1 MSRCMDQAHPA
12 LTILDRLLATS
23 SVSGNED
30 AVATIVCAFLD
41 ERHIA
46 HETDPA
52 GNVLVRLP
60 GHNLDAPLV
69 CLAAHMDEIGMTVSR
84 IEADG
89 GLRVKRSGGLYPY
102 KLGEG
107 PVEIIGDHATLL
119 GVISMGSTHTADAA
133 QRAVTWDDVRVITG
147 LTPVQLAEA
156 GIRPGTTLAPR
167 RAMRGPVL
175 FGDPADPLAAAWT
188 FDDRAGVMTLLRL
201 LEAGQQEGIRPQQPT
216 LIAFTVGEE
225 VGGLGAKS
233 LCLRERPE
241 IFIAVDGSP
250 TPPEVDVQI
259 DGRPCMWTR
268 DRLAPYDAQL
278 VRDFG
283 GLAEAVGTSLQYAAY
298 DSAATDASLV
308 HYAGLAPRI
317 ACIGHVRENSH
328 GYEVARLSVFDNVLA
343 VLLKF
348 LADWKNE

>member
-1 MSRCMDQAHPA
+1 MDQSHPA
-12 LTILDRLLATS
+12 LTILDRLLDAS
-23 SVSGNED
+23 SVSGNEG
-30 AVATIVCAFLD
+30 AVATIVRALLD
-41 ERHIA
+41 ERQIA

-52 GNVLVRLP
+52 GNVLVRLS
-60 GHNLDAPLV
+60 GQNSDAPLV

-84 IEADG
+84 VDADG

-107 PVEIIGDHATLL
+107 PVEIVGDHETLL
-119 GVISMGSTHTADAA
+119 GVVSMGSTHTADAA
-133 QRAVTWDDVRVITG
+133 QRAVTWEDVRVITG
-147 LTPVQLAEA
+147 HTPAQLVAA
-156 GIRPGTTLAPR
+156 GVRPGTTVAPR

-201 LEAGQQEGIRPQQPT
+201 LEAAQREDITPQQPT
-216 LIAFTVGEE
+216 LIAFTVSEE

-233 LCLRERPE
+233 LCLSERPE
-241 IFIAVDGSP
+241 IFMAVDGSP
-250 TPPEVDVQI
+250 IPPEVDVQI

-268 DRLAPYDAQL
+268 DRLAPYDARL

-283 GLAEAVGTSLQYAAY
+283 ALAAAAGTSLQYAAY
-298 DSAATDASLV
+298 DSAASDASMV
-308 HYAGLAPRI
+308 HQAGLAPRI

-348 LADWKNE
+348 LTDWKNG